1 MTNVTVK
8 YLMVF
13 SQITQKRKEVIPI
26 REGMTLQDLIDVL
39 YLKYG
44 RRFKKAFGQDFGH
57 RSALITINSEVK
69 EKSYILNPGDE
80 VLISHI
86 AGGG

>member
-1 MTNVTVK
+1 
-8 YLMVF
+8 MVF
-13 SQITQKRKEVIPI
+13 SQITQKRKEDIPI
-26 REGMTLQDLIDVL
+26 TEGMTLNDLINLL
-39 YLKYG
+39 YKKYG
-44 RRFKKAFGQDFGH
+44 RKFKKAFGEDLSH

-69 EKSYILNPGDE
+69 EISYILKPGDE

>member
-26 REGMTLQDLIDVL
+26 SEGMTLQELIDVL
-39 YLKYG
+39 YAKYG
-44 RRFKKAFGQDFGH
+44 RRFKKAFGEDLGH

-69 EKSYILNPGDE
+69 EISYILNPGDE
-80 VLISHI
+80 ILISHI
-86 AGGG
+86 VGGG

>member
-1 MTNVTVK
+1 MTSITVK

-13 SQITQKRKEVIPI
+13 SQITQKREEVIPI
-26 REGMTLQDLIDVL
+26 SKGMTLQDLINLL
-39 YLKYG
+39 YAKYG
-44 RRFKKAFGQDFGH
+44 RRFKKVLGEDLGH
-57 RSALITINSEVK
+57 RSALITINSKVK

-80 VLISHI
+80 ILISHI

>member
-1 MTNVTVK
+1 MTHVNVK

-13 SQITQKRKEVIPI
+13 SQITQKRKEVIQI
-26 REGMTLQDLIDVL
+26 SEGMTLQDLIDVL
-39 YLKYG
+39 YAKYG
-44 RRFKKAFGQDFGH
+44 RRFKKAFGENLGH

-69 EKSYILNPGDE
+69 EKSYVLNPGDE
-80 VLISHI
+80 ILISHI